1 MINWLEE
8 AEQELDKKKG
18 SKKHSARV
26 LDKKFR
32 IQENYKKNKD
42 KYDEFIAKLNE
53 LVDRV
58 NNLPIEKKQPFGY
71 INSKEKKSRLN
82 NHLNY
87 FSSSNRIEKLRFRG
101 FLKLFKLSHY
111 KNVRVIYFS
120 VSRHIDIVG
129 IEIKERSLLKERIKA
144 GSKTDEKKGDK
155 GSKHKDQDSIHFK
168 FAWDMNKLD
177 DELAIQVISWL
188 AFKEDL
194 RNLPFAK

>member
-8 AEQELDKKKG
+8 AEQELDKKKD

-42 KYDEFIAKLNE
+42 KYDRFIAKLNE

-71 INSKEKKSRLN
+71 INSKEKKSKLN

-120 VSRHIDIVG
+120 VSRHIDIIG
-129 IEIKERSLLKERIKA
+129 IEIKEHSLLKERIKA
-144 GSKTDEKKGDK
+144 SSNTDDKKGAK
-155 GSKHKDQDSIHFK
+155 GSKHKDQERIHFK

-188 AFKEDL
+188 AFKEDI

>member
-8 AEQELDKKKG
+8 AENGLKKKKSPKG
-18 SKKHSARV
+18 STARI

-32 IQENYKKNKD
+32 IQKNYEKNKD
-42 KYDEFIAKLNE
+42 KYDSYIAKLNE

-58 NNLPIEKKQPFGY
+58 NDLPIEKKQPFGY

-82 NHLNY
+82 NHLYY
-87 FSSSNRIEKLRFRG
+87 FSSSKRIEKMKYRG
-101 FLKLFKLSHY
+101 ILKFFKLSHY

-144 GSKTDEKKGDK
+144 ISKTDDKKGVK
-155 GSKHKDQDSIHFK
+155 GSKHKDQDRIHFK

-177 DELAIQVISWL
+177 EELAIQVISWL
-188 AFKEDL
+188 AFKEDI
-194 RNLPFAK
+194 RNLPFVK

>member
-8 AEQELDKKKG
+8 AEQELEKKKG
-18 SKKHSARV
+18 SKKNSARI

-42 KYDEFIAKLNE
+42 KYDGFIAKLNE

-58 NNLPIEKKQPFGY
+58 NNLPIEKKQPFGH

-87 FSSSNRIEKLRFRG
+87 FSSSNRIEKLRFKG

-129 IEIKERSLLKERIKA
+129 IEIKERSLLKERMRTN
-144 GSKTDEKKGDK
+144 SKTDDKKGVKD
-155 GSKHKDQDSIHFK
+155 SKHKDQDRIHFK

-177 DELAIQVISWL
+177 EELAIQVISWL
-188 AFKEDL
+188 AFKEDI